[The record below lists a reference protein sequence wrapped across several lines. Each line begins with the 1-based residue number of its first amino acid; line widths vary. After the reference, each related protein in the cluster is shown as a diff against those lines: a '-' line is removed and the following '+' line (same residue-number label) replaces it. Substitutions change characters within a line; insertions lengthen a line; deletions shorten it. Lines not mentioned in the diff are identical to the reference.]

1 MQFMVALS
9 GLILSVFAT
18 IAMGYAF
25 ATTWGWF
32 IAPVFGLP
40 FLTMKQGVG
49 IMLQAGWLFYSVA
62 LTVELARKKY
72 DYLDEQAGG
81 SMRPFMSSLLRLI
94 AVPFG
99 LGIDY
104 LYYLYL

>member
-1 MQFMVALS
+1 MRFMVSLS

-40 FLTMKQGVG
+40 LLTMKQGVG
-49 IMLQAGWLFYSVA
+49 IMLQSGWLFYS
-62 LTVELARKKY
+62 LILMVELSRAKY
-72 DYLDEQAGG
+72 DYLDEQAG
-81 SMRPFMSSLLRLI
+81 SAARSFATSLLRLI
-94 AVPFG
+94 VVPFG